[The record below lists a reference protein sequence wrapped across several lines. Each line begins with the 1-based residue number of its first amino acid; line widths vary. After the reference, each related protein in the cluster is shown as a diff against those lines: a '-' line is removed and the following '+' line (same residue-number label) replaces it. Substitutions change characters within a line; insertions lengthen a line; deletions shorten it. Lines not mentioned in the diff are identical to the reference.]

1 VVALTIPDLLR
12 IRANNLLDSQR
23 ECAEISALPEEA
35 RRAAL
40 RDPAVRDRL
49 RRSLERAAE
58 RGIETIGRWD
68 LIEVAEGRSEE
79 TAPYAGWT
87 IERIAAVRGADPI
100 DVLLDV
106 VLPEQLPL
114 TMVLPSLVPSLG
126 RSDEGWKARVA
137 IWQDDRVVLGG
148 SDAGAHLDLL
158 CHANYPTVVL
168 SEAVRERALLPI
180 EAAIRLMTS
189 VPADLY
195 GLTGRGRLAPG
206 ACADVVVLDPATV
219 ATRPPV
225 ARFDLPAGGERLFAE
240 ARGIA
245 RVLVAGRDVVVDGD
259 LTGDLV
265 GTVLR
270 SGRDTQT
277 VTVS

>member
-1 VVALTIPDLLR
+1 
-12 IRANNLLDSQR
+12 
-23 ECAEISALPEEA
+23 
-35 RRAAL
+35 
-40 RDPAVRDRL
+40 
-49 RRSLERAAE
+49 
-58 RGIETIGRWD
+58 
-68 LIEVAEGRSEE
+68 
-79 TAPYAGWT
+79 
-87 IERIAAVRGADPI
+87 
-100 DVLLDV
+100 
-106 VLPEQLPL
+106 
-114 TMVLPSLVPSLG
+114 M
-126 RSDEGWKARVA
+126 
-137 IWQDDRVVLGG
+137 LGG

-168 SEAVRERALLPI
+168 SEAVRQRALLPI

-206 ACADVVVLDPATV
+206 SCADVVVLDPATV

-245 RVLVAGRDVVVDGD
+245 RVLVAGRDVVVDGE

-277 VTVS
+277 VTAS